1 MNNEQLFAHQVRLAL
16 DESADHLPF
25 RITQRLEQS
34 RLAALARA
42 MPIEAELAVNRAAP
56 MSVAL
61 HGDDRPSVYFRLLST
76 VAPILL
82 VVAGLYGIDAWN
94 DAEEAAEV
102 ADGEASPPVALS
114 ACATP
119 VPPARATPTPSTP
132 APSHEYG

>member
-42 MPIEAELAVNRAAP
+42 VPIEAELAVNRAAP

-94 DAEEAAEV
+94 DAEEAAET
-102 ADGEASPPVALS
+102 ADIDAELLLADDDVPVS
-114 ACATP
+114 AYADKGFG
-119 VPPARATPTPSTP
+119 AFLKNS
-132 APSHEYG
+132 GQ

>member
-1 MNNEQLFAHQVRLAL
+1 MNNEQQFAHQVRLAL

-34 RLAALARA
+34 RLSALARA
-42 MPIEAELAVNRAAP
+42 VPIEAELAVNRAAP

-76 VAPILL
+76 VAPVLL

-94 DAEEAAEV
+94 DAEEAAET
-102 ADGEASPPVALS
+102 ADIDAELLLADDDVPVS
-114 ACATP
+114 AYADKGFG
-119 VPPARATPTPSTP
+119 AFLKNS
-132 APSHEYG
+132 GQ

>member
-1 MNNEQLFAHQVRLAL
+1 MNNEQLIAHQIRLAL

-42 MPIEAELAVNRAAP
+42 TPAHAELAVNHP
-56 MSVAL
+56 SSMTVAL

-82 VVAGLYGIDAWN
+82 VIAGLYGIDAWN
-94 DAEEAAEV
+94 DAEEAAET
-102 ADGEASPPVALS
+102 ADIDAELLLADDDVPVS
-114 ACATP
+114 AYADKGFG
-119 VPPARATPTPSTP
+119 VFLKNSKQ
-132 APSHEYG
+132 

>member
-94 DAEEAAEV
+94 DAEEAAET
-102 ADGEASPPVALS
+102 ADIDAELLLADDDVPVS
-114 ACATP
+114 AYADKGFG
-119 VPPARATPTPSTP
+119 AFLKNS
-132 APSHEYG
+132 GQ

>member
-1 MNNEQLFAHQVRLAL
+1 MNNEQLFAHQIRLAL

-42 MPIEAELAVNRAAP
+42 VPIEAELAVNRAAP

-94 DAEEAAEV
+94 DAEEAAET
-102 ADGEASPPVALS
+102 ADIDAELLLADDDVPVS
-114 ACATP
+114 AYADKGFG
-119 VPPARATPTPSTP
+119 AFLKNS
-132 APSHEYG
+132 GQ

>member
-1 MNNEQLFAHQVRLAL
+1 MNNEQLIAHKVRLAL

-42 MPIEAELAVNRAAP
+42 TPAQSELALERASP
-56 MSVAL
+56 MTVAL

-82 VVAGLYGIDAWN
+82 VIAGLYGIDAWN
-94 DAEEAAEV
+94 DAEEAAET
-102 ADGEASPPVALS
+102 ADIDAELLLADDDVPVS
-114 ACATP
+114 AYADKGFG
-119 VPPARATPTPSTP
+119 AFLKNSRQ
-132 APSHEYG
+132 

>member
-1 MNNEQLFAHQVRLAL
+1 MNNEQLIAHQLRLAL

-42 MPIEAELAVNRAAP
+42 TPVQAELAVNRAAP
-56 MSVAL
+56 IAVAL

-76 VAPILL
+76 VAPVLL

-94 DAEEAAEV
+94 DAEEAAET
-102 ADGEASPPVALS
+102 ADIDAALLLADDDVPVS
-114 ACATP
+114 AYADKGFG
-119 VPPARATPTPSTP
+119 AFLKNS
-132 APSHEYG
+132 GQ